1 MHQFYKVEI
10 LVYCRPDDAAAE
22 HERLL
27 GWEQQMLAAV
37 ELSYRVIDVAAADD
51 LGSSAARKFDCEEW
65 FPSQGTY
72 RELTCTSNCT
82 TFQARR

>member
-1 MHQFYKVEI
+1 
-10 LVYCRPDDAAAE
+10 
-22 HERLL
+22 
-27 GWEQQMLAAV
+27 
-37 ELSYRVIDVAAADD
+37 VIDVAAADD